1 MKKAIKKTCVVLL
14 LFALLV
20 SQVAASYS
28 ETGTLN
34 EGTSA
39 ISAAERYHM
48 YWGKHVTYIFFDQ
61 FQMCSLWL
69 CSDIYNPNFTYTYGE
84 EYANYTYC
92 TN

>member
-1 MKKAIKKTCVVLL
+1 
-14 LFALLV
+14 
-20 SQVAASYS
+20 
-28 ETGTLN
+28 
-34 EGTSA
+34 
-39 ISAAERYHM
+39 M
-48 YWGKHVTYIFFDQ
+48 YWGKHVTFIFFDQ

>member
-1 MKKAIKKTCVVLL
+1 
-14 LFALLV
+14 
-20 SQVAASYS
+20 
-28 ETGTLN
+28 
-34 EGTSA
+34 
-39 ISAAERYHM
+39 M

-92 TN
+92 YWRPAEIASKGPARKANCGAKEKAITEFLQILYTEQ

>member
-20 SQVAASYS
+20 SQVAAS
-28 ETGTLN
+28 
-34 EGTSA
+34 
-39 ISAAERYHM
+39 YHM